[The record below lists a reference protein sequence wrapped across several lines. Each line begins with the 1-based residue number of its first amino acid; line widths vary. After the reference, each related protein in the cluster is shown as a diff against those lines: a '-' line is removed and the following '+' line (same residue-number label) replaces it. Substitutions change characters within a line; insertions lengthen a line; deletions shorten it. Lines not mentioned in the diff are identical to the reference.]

1 MTTIQKTDRA
11 AYVALTFALSILFAL
26 LFTSCES
33 MSQAERDAWSQ
44 TGRASF
50 QTGTNILITR
60 LADPKKD
67 GLAK

>member
-1 MTTIQKTDRA
+1 MTTIQKTDRV
-11 AYVALTFALSILFAL
+11 AYVALALALSILFAL
-26 LFTSCES
+26 MFTSCES
-33 MSQAERDAWSQ
+33 MSQTERDAWSQ
-44 TGRASF
+44 TGRTAF

>member
-1 MTTIQKTDRA
+1 MKTKSTLL
-11 AYVALTFALSILFAL
+11 ALALISLCLPAC
-26 LFTSCES
+26 SS

-44 TGRASF
+44 TGRTAF

>member
-11 AYVALTFALSILFAL
+11 AYAVLAFAIAILFAL
-26 LFTSCES
+26 MFTSCES
-33 MSQAERDAWSQ
+33 RSQTERDAWSQ
-44 TGRASF
+44 TGRTAF

-67 GLAK
+67 GFAK